1 MTKKITR
8 LTFITSVMWLLKIKN
23 KCLVLD
29 YVDENKKV
37 SKKYKELWEGVK
49 KEIETINGG
58 KKIEYGKD
66 F

>member
-1 MTKKITR
+1 
-8 LTFITSVMWLLKIKN
+8 MWLLKIKN

-37 SKKYKELWEGVK
+37 PKKYKELWEGVK

-58 KKIEYGKD
+58 KKNWIWKR
-66 F
+66 FLKN